1 MLRFIYIPGFAIAA
15 LAASCILVA
24 CGQVAPSQTVPPTA
38 TTLLPPGYET
48 PTPIPPE
55 HQRFFIGMGDGGS
68 GVPAIRPQDA
78 LSTTNGTGITKDEV
92 EQHVRTHQMRGK
104 RITISYVDPQP
115 SIVSIELAQLVDV
128 YRRYMPEALL
138 HDWQGP
144 YPPETQVYL
153 VELRGAFRFS
163 GGPAPGHR
171 GTYQT
176 GVWVFDARTGYDI
189 LQGGVGRID
198 AP

>member
-1 MLRFIYIPGFAIAA
+1 MRRFIYIQGLVIVA
-15 LAASCILVA
+15 LAASCMLTG
-24 CGQVAPSQTVPPTA
+24 CGQGPAAQAVPPTS
-38 TTLLPPGYET
+38 TPVLPPGYET

-78 LSTTNGTGITKDEV
+78 LPTTNGTGITRHEV
-92 EQHVRTHQMRGK
+92 EQHVRTHEMSGK
-104 RITISYVDPQP
+104 RVSISYVDPKP
-115 SIVSIELAQLVDV
+115 SIVSIELVQLVEV

-144 YPPETQVYL
+144 YLPETEVYL

-163 GGPAPGHR
+163 GGPAPGKR
-171 GTYQT
+171 GTYRT
-176 GVWVFDARTGYDI
+176 GIWVFDARTGYDI